1 MIPRCNLKICLKMS
15 RPNFEFSKFHMTFGP
30 KVAIFYQFMHYKCH
44 ICVEFFW
51 NVDFRRH
58 EKLLLTTIFQ
68 IRKIWFSVKTRILP
82 VFLHHNII
90 FKYTY
95 HLVNAHL
102 LYAKFGLHD
111 FLDYSL
117 KNCINAKII
126 PLTQF
131 YYKHFVH
138 NKKRILYRSRWFG
151 P

>member
-1 MIPRCNLKICLKMS
+1 MPRCNLDYNFMKKRKLGLKMS
-15 RPNFEFSKFHMTFGP
+15 RPNFEFWKSHMTFGP

-90 FKYTY
+90 FKYT
-95 HLVNAHL
+95 
-102 LYAKFGLHD
+102 KI
-111 FLDYSL
+111 
-117 KNCINAKII
+117 KNNNQKSEKDILTFVIFFSQFWTHTKKIC
-126 PLTQF
+126 T
-131 YYKHFVH
+131 
-138 NKKRILYRSRWFG
+138 
-151 P
+151 